1 MKRNGFTLLELL
13 IGISLIS
20 IVMIF
25 LFRLLNDI
33 QHEALSNTYIV
44 ANQTNRNE
52 MINVLDTILYEN
64 GDVCNL
70 YIGSSATNRLYKI
83 GFCNNANNEISIT
96 ISKRAVKIEYNSIKY
111 NYEMRDS
118 NGYYEIALPYTIS
131 SFNGKKYIR
140 FNIVTHKKGLRETII
155 DDIEIMG
162 TVQNLKVKKEN
173 VDEFAYT
180 GAEQEFV
187 VPKTGRYKIE
197 LWGAQGGNYNDSTT
211 YIGGYG
217 AYTSGTIQLTKDDIL
232 YLYVGGQPSNSSTS
246 VGGYNGGGI
255 CSTQKDTDG
264 RTGGGATDIRLLNG
278 NWDNAESLASRIMVA
293 GGGGGASYESGS
305 WYSNG
310 GTAGGLHGLIASDMS
325 SNASTYFGT
334 GGTQVA
340 GGTPNAITAYADKID
355 SSVDPN
361 GSFGQGGGG
370 SSKDGGAGGG
380 GGYYGGAGTA
390 YLSGGGGGSSYI
402 SGYTGCVAVTSV
414 TNTTPRNDSDGEE
427 CTEESAQ
434 FDSVCSEHYSGK
446 IFTNAVM
453 KAGNEL
459 MPTVDG
465 ESTMI
470 GNEGN
475 GFAKI
480 TYLGT

>member
-140 FNIVTHKKGLRETII
+140 FNIVTHKKGL
-155 DDIEIMG
+155 
-162 TVQNLKVKKEN
+162 
-173 VDEFAYT
+173 
-180 GAEQEFV
+180 
-187 VPKTGRYKIE
+187 GRYKIE
-197 LWGAQGGNYNDSTT
+197 LWGASSAGIPDGCGWSGCGNGNVRISK
-211 YIGGYG
+211 G

-232 YLYVGGQPSNSSTS
+232 YVYVGAQGQSGKNINGNAS
-246 VGGYNGGGI
+246 YNGGGAV
-255 CSTQKDTDG
+255 TDCYG
-264 RTGGGATDIRLLNG
+264 DGNNFSGGGATDIRLVNG
-278 NWDNAESLASRIMVA
+278 NWNNSESLASRIMVA
-293 GGGGGASYESGS
+293 AGGGGVVYDVGTEGH
-305 WYSNG
+305 G
-310 GTAGGLHGLIASDMS
+310 GTIESNESSGPVSSTGLPATQTSGYQFGVGQ
-325 SNASTYFGT
+325 SNTRS
-334 GGTQVA
+334 
-340 GGTPNAITAYADKID
+340 
-355 SSVDPN
+355 
-361 GSFGQGGGG
+361 
-370 SSKDGGAGGG
+370 GGG
-380 GGYYGGAGTA
+380 GGYWGGQASNYA
-390 YLSGGGGGSSYI
+390 ASGGSSYI
-402 SGYTGCVAVTSV
+402 SGYPGCIAVTSI
-414 TNTTPRNDSDGEE
+414 TNLAPRNDSNDEE
-427 CTEESAQ
+427 CTAETALN
-434 FDSVCSEHYSGK
+434 DSVCSEHYSGK
-446 IFTNAVM
+446 KFTSMLM
-453 KAGNEL
+453 KSGSDV
-459 MPTVDG
+459 MPTYDG
-465 ESTMI
+465 EGTMTGNI
-470 GNEGN
+470 GDGYAIISYI
-475 GFAKI
+475 GS
-480 TYLGT
+480 

>member
-180 GAEQEFV
+180 GDEQQFV

-197 LWGAQGGNYNDSTT
+197 LWGASSAGIPDGCGWSGCGNGNVRISK
-211 YIGGYG
+211 G

-232 YLYVGGQPSNSSTS
+232 YVYVGAQGQSGKNINGNAS
-246 VGGYNGGGI
+246 YNGGGAV
-255 CSTQKDTDG
+255 TDCYG
-264 RTGGGATDIRLLNG
+264 DGNNFSGGGATDIRLVNG
-278 NWDNAESLASRIMVA
+278 NWNNSESLASRIMVA
-293 GGGGGASYESGS
+293 AGGGGVVYDVGTEGH
-305 WYSNG
+305 G
-310 GTAGGLHGLIASDMS
+310 GTIESNESSGPVSSTGLPATQTSGYQFGVGQ
-325 SNASTYFGT
+325 SNTRS
-334 GGTQVA
+334 
-340 GGTPNAITAYADKID
+340 
-355 SSVDPN
+355 
-361 GSFGQGGGG
+361 
-370 SSKDGGAGGG
+370 GGG
-380 GGYYGGAGTA
+380 GGYWGGQASNYA
-390 YLSGGGGGSSYI
+390 ASGGSSYI
-402 SGYTGCVAVTSV
+402 SGYPGCIAVTSI
-414 TNTTPRNDSDGEE
+414 TNLAPRNDSNDEE
-427 CTEESAQ
+427 CTAETALN
-434 FDSVCSEHYSGK
+434 DSVCSEHYSGK
-446 IFTNAVM
+446 KFTSMLM
-453 KAGNEL
+453 KSGSDV
-459 MPTVDG
+459 MPTYDG
-465 ESTMI
+465 EGTMTGNI
-470 GNEGN
+470 GDGYAIISYI
-475 GFAKI
+475 GS
-480 TYLGT
+480 